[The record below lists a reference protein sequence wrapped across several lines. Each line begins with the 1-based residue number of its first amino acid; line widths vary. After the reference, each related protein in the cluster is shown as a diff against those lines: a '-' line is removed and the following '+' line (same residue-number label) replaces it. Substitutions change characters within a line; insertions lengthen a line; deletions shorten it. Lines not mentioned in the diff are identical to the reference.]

1 MRTYL
6 FAAAYLV
13 AALLS
18 IQSASAVDYTVGD
31 LMVAQPQSRATPPG
45 TSVGVGYM
53 TIVNDG
59 AMSDRLLG
67 ASTPVAG
74 KVEIHQTVEEDGMM
88 KMIEQENGIEVPAG
102 GEAALAPGGYHLM
115 IMGLDEPLQE
125 GTRVPMTLSFERAG
139 DVDIELEVKPIG
151 AQ

>member
-1 MRTYL
+1 MRTSL
-6 FAAAYLV
+6 FAAACLV

-18 IQSASAVDYTVGD
+18 IHSASAADYTFGD
-31 LMVAQPQSRATPPG
+31 LVVAQPQSRATPPG
-45 TSVGVGYM
+45 TPVGVGYM
-53 TIVNDG
+53 TISNQG

-67 ASTPVAG
+67 ARTPVAG

-102 GEAALAPGGYHLM
+102 GEVALAPGGYHLM

-125 GTRVPMTLSFERAG
+125 GTRVPMTLRFERAG